1 MGGKVMFRRAKI
13 VKEII
18 EIQIFSLAIAAAII
32 VNTKTIYDDG
42 SKIQHRKEKDENSSE
57 RDALW

>member
-1 MGGKVMFRRAKI
+1 MFRRAKI

>member
-1 MGGKVMFRRAKI
+1 MFRRARI

-42 SKIQHRKEKDENSSE
+42 SKIQHGKEKDENSSE

>member
-42 SKIQHRKEKDENSSE
+42 SKIQHGKEKDENSSE